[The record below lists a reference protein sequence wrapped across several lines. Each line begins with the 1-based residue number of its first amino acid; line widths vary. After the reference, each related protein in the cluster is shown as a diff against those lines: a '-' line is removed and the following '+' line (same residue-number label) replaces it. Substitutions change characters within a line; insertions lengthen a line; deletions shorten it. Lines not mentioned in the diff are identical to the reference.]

1 MTKTND
7 WTNFSARLEAALG
20 RKIPEATWEPWE
32 TDSSGMAA
40 YRVVMIPRRPLT
52 TPVEGDEGSAPDE

>member
-20 RKIPEATWEPWE
+20 RKIAEAPWEPWLVADMGPE
-32 TDSSGMAA
+32 IMVAA
-40 YRVVMIPRRPLT
+40 TVRSVSDLEKGRI
-52 TPVEGDEGSAPDE
+52 

>member
-20 RKIPEATWEPWE
+20 RKIAEAPWEPWE
-32 TDSSGMAA
+32 TDSSGMAT
-40 YRVVMIPRRPLT
+40 YRVVMIPRRPST
-52 TPVEGDEGSAPDE
+52 TPVVGDGGSKSDE